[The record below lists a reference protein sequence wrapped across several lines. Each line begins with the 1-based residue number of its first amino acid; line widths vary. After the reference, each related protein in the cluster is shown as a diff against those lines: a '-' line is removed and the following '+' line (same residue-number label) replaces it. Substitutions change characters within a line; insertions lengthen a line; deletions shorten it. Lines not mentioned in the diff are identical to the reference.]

1 MVVKSHEFLNRAGRF
16 GRGILALETL
26 ETELEWCLYRVEQ
39 ELELITTDREDGE
52 DVGRNGRI
60 LTHI

>member
-1 MVVKSHEFLNRAGRF
+1 MVVQSHEFLNRAGRF
-16 GRGILALETL
+16 GRGVLALKTL
-26 ETELEWCLYRVEQ
+26 EAEQERCLYRVEQ

-52 DVGRNGRI
+52 DVGRERRI